1 MTKYILFLFL
11 SICTFQLSAQELRG
25 RVSVISN
32 RVGNNVD
39 KKAFQTLQTSL
50 NDFVNSRK
58 WSNDNFTTQEKI
70 DCSFLLNLESTGD
83 PNIYKASLTIQSGR
97 PVFNSSYTSPVINYQ
112 DNDLIFKYTEFQQL
126 EFNDTRVSGT
136 DPLTSNLTAVMAYW
150 INMVLGFDYDSF
162 SPGGGK
168 PYFQKAQNIV
178 NNAPE
183 GRNINGWKAFDGTRN
198 RYWLA
203 ENLLNSRY
211 NIIHD
216 AIYNY
221 YRLGMDKLYSEETIA
236 RSQVLNVL
244 NLLNTFNV
252 ENSNTMI
259 LQFLFQAK
267 TQELI
272 SIFSKASPPDKA
284 RALELLQK
292 LDVTSATK
300 YQEQLK

>member
-1 MTKYILFLFL
+1 MNKLFLLFSACFFSAL
-11 SICTFQLSAQELRG
+11 VNAQELRA
-25 RVSVISN
+25 RVNVLSS

-39 KKAFQTLQTSL
+39 KKAFQTLQTAL
-50 NDFVNSRK
+50 FNFVNNRK
-58 WSNDNFTTQEKI
+58 WSADNYGTNEKI

-83 PNIYKASLTIQSGR
+83 ANVYKASLTIQSSR
-97 PVFNSSYTSPVINYQ
+97 PVFNSSYLSPVINYQ
-112 DNDLIFKYTEFQQL
+112 DNDIIFKYIEFQQL

-136 DPLTSNLTAVMAYW
+136 DALVSNLTAVFAYW

-162 SPGGGK
+162 SPRGGNV
-168 PYFQKAQNIV
+168 YFQKAQNII

-183 GRNINGWKAFDGTRN
+183 GRNITGWKPFDGTRN

-203 ENLLNSRY
+203 ENLLNSKY

-221 YRLGMDKLYSEETIA
+221 YRLGMDKLYDQEASA
-236 RSQVLNVL
+236 RTQILNVL
-244 NLLNTFNV
+244 SMLNTFNA

-259 LQFLFQAK
+259 LQFFLQAK
-267 TQELI
+267 TQELVRV
-272 SIFSKASPPDKA
+272 FSKASAPDKA
-284 RALELLQK
+284 KALDYLK
-292 LDVTSATK
+292 RIDVTSANK